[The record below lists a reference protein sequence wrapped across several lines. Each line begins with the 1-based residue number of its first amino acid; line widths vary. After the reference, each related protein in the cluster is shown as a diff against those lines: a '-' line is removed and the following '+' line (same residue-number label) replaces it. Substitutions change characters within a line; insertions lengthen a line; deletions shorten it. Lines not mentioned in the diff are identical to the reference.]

1 MGQGAVKTETL
12 MTEMSRDCTSCGE
25 CVHSCSFLQQHG
37 TPATIARSA
46 TTPDN
51 LLSAYGCSLCG
62 LCDGLCPE
70 GLTPSELFHSMRQE
84 AIARGLV
91 NLKLYRPWLT
101 YEKLGCHPLFQRYLI
116 PVGCTTVFF
125 PGCSLPGTRPDAMRG
140 LYRLLQKQDTSIG
153 LVLDCC
159 GKISHDLGLTNR
171 FEDIFGTLSS
181 RLQKNG
187 ITRILTACPGCS
199 KIFRKYGS
207 TLEVTSVYEVLLE
220 GQGSGVKGQKTEA
233 LDANLAPCP
242 LPLAP
247 AVVIHD
253 PCPARFDHA
262 QQQAV
267 RTLVKAAG
275 YAIKEMPSHGSVTR
289 CCGQGGMVEG
299 CLPGTI
305 KSEARVIAAESA
317 GRPVI
322 SSCAACCETLA
333 PTTPTAH
340 IADLVTGTGSFTS
353 RPVSSLKRWLNRL
366 KLRFSRFS

>member
-1 MGQGAVKTETL
+1 MTVQQTIGAA
-12 MTEMSRDCTSCGE
+12 MADMAARCTSCGE
-25 CVHSCSFLQQHG
+25 CVRPCSFLQQNG
-37 TPATIARSA
+37 TPAACASTGA
-46 TTPDN
+46 TDQN
-51 LLSAYGCSLCG
+51 LLKAFHCSLCG

-70 GLTPSELFHSMRQE
+70 GLTPSELFHRMRQE
-84 AIARGLV
+84 AVARGLV
-91 NLKLYRPWLT
+91 NLKPYQPWLT
-101 YEKLGCHPLFQRYLI
+101 YEKLGRHPLFQRNLF

-125 PGCSLPGTRPDAMRG
+125 PGCPLPGTRPDAVRG
-140 LYRLLQKQDTSIG
+140 LYRLLQKQDMSIG
-153 LVLDCC
+153 MVLDCC

-171 FEDIFGTLSS
+171 FEEIFGTLSS

-199 KIFRKYGS
+199 KILRKYGS
-207 TLEVTSVYEVLLE
+207 QFEVMSVYEALTE
-220 GQGSGVKGQKTEA
+220 WQGSGNTGQDAKSS
-233 LDANLAPCP
+233 LDP
-242 LPLAP
+242 
-247 AVVIHD
+247 VVIHD

-267 RTLVKAAG
+267 RRLVKSAG

-299 CLPGTI
+299 CLPGTV
-305 KSEARVIAAESA
+305 KSEARVIATESA